1 MRRTI
6 LAAAMLAAVA
16 SPALAQRQG
25 PYVAEGQG
33 GDGQTYRGAVNL
45 QPTGQNTWRV
55 TWQVGAD
62 TATGVGLLIPEG
74 PLVVVG
80 YVMAGREIG
89 VVAYAVQPDG
99 RLMGTCTQGTAGGVG
114 TEVLTPAAGGGG
126 TVRT

>member
-6 LAAAMLAAVA
+6 LAAAMLAAFA

-25 PYVAEGQG
+25 AYVAEGQG
-33 GDGQTYRGAVNL
+33 GDGQAYRGTVSL

-74 PLVVVG
+74 PLLVVG

-99 RLMGTCTQGTAGGVG
+99 RLMGTWTQGDAGGIG
-114 TEVLTPAAGGGG
+114 TEVLTPAGGGGG
-126 TVRT
+126 TVRK